1 MRGILISSTRILVLL
16 SSILLVSACGGD
28 GGDGKGSPV
37 PSVQVTLTS
46 PSVNEDLAVGDEF
59 PVNVAGS
66 WSGTNVEPQEVFL
79 QARDTAAR
87 FTTPPSKNGSS
98 GASFTFVLHTVPT
111 IAAGSYSGEIE
122 VRACRDAGCVEP
134 YSGARATVA
143 YSLAVATVTDWET
156 HQRDAAHSGYVPIWL
171 NATRFAKVWEWS
183 REPDDPI
190 GGINAVVTAGGKVYV
205 TKDVYFGGGVLYA
218 FNEGDGAVVWSKS
231 FGTVPAL
238 NPPAVS
244 NGRVYAA
251 VTGQQDTALWAFD
264 ANTGAYQH
272 KSSFEGQWPH
282 VLAPTV
288 YGDHV
293 YTAGGYYGGTTYSF
307 STTDGSR
314 EWVHNAGD
322 EDMFT
327 PAVGDTYVV
336 RHTGSALALVDRA
349 TGTQVA
355 MIDDPFGSS
364 SGYSYHGA
372 PVIGG
377 RHNVFSFAGD
387 AFSGRASSNVEQY
400 EQRVL
405 SSFDTDARSYEW
417 STSSAYLTVPA
428 VAAGVI
434 YAGGNSPMSFDAI
447 DEATG
452 EILWSWVPSGN
463 GDTSFHRNVVVTRN
477 MVFVSTDVAVYALD
491 LATRTPVWSYP
502 QPGMLA
508 ISADRT
514 LYIATGARESD
525 GRLVAIRMK

>member
-1 MRGILISSTRILVLL
+1 MRGILIGCARIFVLL
-16 SSILLVSACGGD
+16 PSILLVSACGDD
-28 GGDGKGSPV
+28 GQDSPV

-46 PSVNEDLAVGDEF
+46 PSVSEELAVGDEF
-59 PVNVAGS
+59 PINVAGS
-66 WSGTNVEPQEVFL
+66 WSGKNVEPQQVFL
-79 QARDTAAR
+79 QVRDTAAR
-87 FTTPPSKNGSS
+87 FTTPPSKSGSS
-98 GASFTFVLHTVPT
+98 GESFTFVLHTVPT
-111 IAAGSYSGEIE
+111 IAAGDYSGQIE

-156 HQRDAAHSGYVPIWL
+156 HQRDAAHRGYVPIWL
-171 NATRFAKVWEWS
+171 NPARFAKVWEWN
-183 REPDDPI
+183 RELDDPI
-190 GGINAVVTAGGKVYV
+190 GGINAVVTADEKVYV
-205 TKDVYFGGGVLYA
+205 TKDVWFGEGVLYA
-218 FNEGDGAVVWSKS
+218 LSEVDGTEVWKVS
-231 FGTVPAL
+231 FGQVQDL

-244 NGRVYAA
+244 DGRVYTSITA
-251 VTGQQDTALWAFD
+251 GQDTALWAFD
-264 ANTGAYQH
+264 ANTGAYLR
-272 KSSFEGQWPH
+272 KSPFESQGQR

-293 YTAGGYYGGTTYSF
+293 YIAGGYYGGATYSF
-307 STTDGSR
+307 STADGSR
-314 EWVHNAGD
+314 EWVHTAGD
-322 EDMFT
+322 DDMFT

-336 RHTGSALALVDRA
+336 HHTGNALALIDRA

-355 MIDDPFGSS
+355 MISDPFGSS

-377 RHNVFSFAGD
+377 RHNVVSFAGE
-387 AFSGRASSNVEQY
+387 AFSGRASSNIEQY
-400 EQRVL
+400 EQRVF
-405 SSFDTDARSYEW
+405 SSFDTDAKSYEW
-417 STSSAYLTVPA
+417 STSSAYMTVPA
-428 VAAGVI
+428 VAGGVI

-452 EILWSWVPSGN
+452 QVLWSWVPSGN

-477 MVFVSTDVAVYALD
+477 IVFVSTDVAVYALD

-525 GRLVAIRMK
+525 GHLVAIKMK